1 MSKIHYILV
10 GLFLVVGW
18 SFQGHAQTND
28 ALVDDD
34 KIYDVVDVTPEFPT
48 GDAARIRYLNRSLKY
63 PKKARDAG
71 IKGTV
76 IVRFIVEKDSTI
88 TNVEIERG
96 RQKLLDEE
104 AIRLVQAMPKWS
116 PGEINGVPVRTR
128 VKMPIKFTL

>member
-1 MSKIHYILV
+1 MSKIHYILI
-10 GLFLVVGW
+10 GLFLVAGCLFEV
-18 SFQGHAQTND
+18 QAQTND

-34 KIYDVVDVTPEFPT
+34 KIYDVVDVAPEYPT

-76 IVRFIVEKDSTI
+76 IMRFVVEKDGSI
-88 TNVEIERG
+88 TNVEVERA

-104 AIRLVQAMPKWS
+104 AVRLVNSMPNWT
-116 PGEINGVPVRTR
+116 PGEINGIPVRTR
-128 VKMPIKFTL
+128 VKMPVVFKL